1 MQADAPLVTRAGL
14 GPRAM
19 KSSELVAR
27 YLVDYI
33 VEHDLQEGAPLA
45 GEREMAESLEVGRA
59 TVREALRLL
68 ETRGAITIRK
78 GARGGPVVRRPR
90 AADVSEALTLAL
102 QFEGGVLEDVFEA
115 RELVECLV
123 VQRAAGRINRKQL
136 KELEECSVRARA
148 GVADQRVFLA
158 ESQLFHHLINDA
170 AGNLA
175 IQVFNQT
182 LHAVTNKAVTRVPHD
197 TDHRVR
203 VLDAHDKVLEALH
216 AKDSD
221 AAVEAMRSHVRSS
234 RNYWNKTTGDLG
246 RIPIKW
252 LQHGTT

>member
-1 MQADAPLVTRAGL
+1 VTDAPPLSREAMRA
-14 GPRAM
+14 PAM

-33 VEHDLQEGAPLA
+33 IANDLQEGTPLA

-59 TVREALRLL
+59 TIREALRLL

-78 GARGGPVVRRPR
+78 GAKGGPVVRRPR
-90 AADVSEALTLAL
+90 ATDVSEALTLAL

-115 RELVECLV
+115 REMIECLV
-123 VQRAAGRINRKQL
+123 VERAAGRITKRQL
-136 KELEECSVRARA
+136 KELDECVSRARA
-148 GVADQRVFLA
+148 GAADQRVFVA

-182 LHAVTNKAVTRVPHD
+182 LHVVANRAVAPVTHSVE
-197 TDHRVR
+197 HRLQV
-203 VLDAHDKVLEALH
+203 VDAHAEVLEALRSR
-216 AKDSD
+216 DPE
-221 AAVEAMRSHVRSS
+221 AAVAAMRNHVRSS
-234 RNYWNKTTGDLG
+234 RAYWNKAAGDLG
-246 RIPIKW
+246 RISITW
-252 LQHGTT
+252 LQRGNA